1 MMISRH
7 LLTLILVLTVFS
19 PASCQ
24 TKQSGRKEDGPAKPV
39 RTSQQIFWDS
49 LPQPTGYVNDYE
61 NLFTDTE
68 EQSLDSLMEDFEK
81 RTTIQ
86 IAVVTFDT
94 TMTTRDSLDALTL
107 RIGEVWGV
115 GRKHKD
121 NGIVIGIS
129 RGYRQMRIQNGY
141 GIERFFSDEQ
151 TKQII
156 DNAFIPGYRA
166 GKYFEGTAAGLKALM
181 KALTKEHKR

>member
-1 MMISRH
+1 MIIYRH
-7 LLTLILVLTVFS
+7 LLTLIVVMMTVF
-19 PASCQ
+19 PTASCQ
-24 TKQSGRKEDGPAKPV
+24 TKQSGGKEVPAKPV
-39 RTSQQIFWDS
+39 RTSQQVFWDS

-61 NLFTDTE
+61 NLFTDAE
-68 EQSLDSLMEDFEK
+68 EQSLDSLMGDFEK

-115 GRKHKD
+115 GRKHKN

-141 GIERFFSDEQ
+141 GIERFLSDEQ

-156 DNAFIPGYRA
+156 DNAFIPAYRA
-166 GKYFEGTAAGLKALM
+166 GKYFEGTLAGLKALM
-181 KALTKEHKR
+181 KTLLRD